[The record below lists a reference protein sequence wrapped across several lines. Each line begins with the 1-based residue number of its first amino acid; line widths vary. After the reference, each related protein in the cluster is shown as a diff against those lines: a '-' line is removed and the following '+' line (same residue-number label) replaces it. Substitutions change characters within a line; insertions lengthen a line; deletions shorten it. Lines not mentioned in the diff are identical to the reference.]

1 MRSSLDLSDPFIFP
15 LKEIMDKVYDEH
27 LKQLPDTL
35 KESLEK
41 AQQVKELMYDEQIK
55 RIVEVQ
61 KGLEAKKEAREIE
74 LR

>member
-1 MRSSLDLSDPFIFP
+1 
-15 LKEIMDKVYDEH
+15 MDKVYDEH

-55 RIVEVQ
+55 RIVDVQ
-61 KGLEAKKEAREIE
+61 KDLEAKKEAREIE